1 MPLIRLMGLK
11 WYSPFRPNCLFS
23 DEDIP
28 FLYAQKRLPFVE
40 AAFEGIMGNGNY
52 LM

>member
-1 MPLIRLMGLK
+1 MPLIPLTGLK
-11 WYSPFRPNCLFS
+11 WYSPFRPNRSFS

-40 AAFEGIMGNGNY
+40 AAFEDIMRNGNY